1 MNISIES
8 SLCSWLRSCTALE
21 SIPVFTGQNS
31 EVLPADQSILIVS
44 VDSTDLIVRRLY
56 KATATIVL
64 ATPSLIDV
72 GLEMHTDISA
82 NLRDTILTGANLAE
96 SFSEPFTLAG
106 ADITSW
112 TEAQQDGRWITTAT
126 LTLGLLH
133 SQI

>member
-1 MNISIES
+1 MNIPIES
-8 SLCSWLRSCTALE
+8 SLSAWLRSAPALD

-31 EVLPADQSILIVS
+31 EVLPADQPILIVA

-56 KATATIVL
+56 KASATIVL
-64 ATPSLIDV
+64 ATPSLLEGGID
-72 GLEMHTDISA
+72 MNAAISGA
-82 NLRDTILTGANLAE
+82 LRETILTGANLAE
-96 SFSEPFTLAG
+96 SFAAPFTLAG
-106 ADITSW
+106 ADMTAW